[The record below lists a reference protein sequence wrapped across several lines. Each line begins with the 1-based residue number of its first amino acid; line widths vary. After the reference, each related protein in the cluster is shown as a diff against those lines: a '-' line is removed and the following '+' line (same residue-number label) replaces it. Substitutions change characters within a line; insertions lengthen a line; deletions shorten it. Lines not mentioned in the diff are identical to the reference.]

1 MLVQYRTP
9 PFRTYFVWSKYA
21 SLDDEATAREQTMK
35 HRAPNA
41 AYFWLPAP
49 VLTEDLISALKIGA
63 GRTIFD
69 IYLLYRRGVIW
80 ESRLP
85 APTYWQQQI
94 GVIQGDPFN
103 ITRMEAQ
110 IQRLMSK

>member
-1 MLVQYRTP
+1 MLVQWRTP
-9 PFRTYFVWSKYA
+9 PFRTYFVWGRYS
-21 SLDDEATAREQTMK
+21 SLDDEARAREETLK

-41 AYFWLPAP
+41 SFFWMPAP
-49 VLTEDLISALKIGA
+49 ILPEELMSVLKIGT

-69 IYLLYRRGVIW
+69 VYLLYRRGVLW

-103 ITRMEAQ
+103 VTRMEAQ
-110 IQRLMSK
+110 IQRLLAK